1 VQALLSAGDTLS
13 VVAKFEKLQKEP
25 LTRRAVQAIRAAIF
39 AGEFTAGQRLVEEDL
54 AASLGVSRNVIREA
68 LWQLEAQGLL
78 QSDDYKGKSVAKVS
92 VSDMSEMIP
101 LRLSLESLAA
111 TWAARNITPE
121 AAAMLRA
128 QADQFLRLAPDFS
141 RYPELDFELHQTI
154 WKVAGN
160 RQLAL
165 MLDRIACP
173 MIALQARIYES
184 LFSELTQKEIE
195 ARSGSHQRIV
205 EAICAGDAA
214 AARSEMQ
221 QHILAFWEMWL
232 REATASQASVPNALD
247 IIQDAL
253 SMVTALSGIIDQAS
267 GQAIDVRSQKVV

>member
-1 VQALLSAGDTLS
+1 M
-13 VVAKFEKLQKEP
+13 AKFEKLQKEP
-25 LTRRAVQAIRAAIF
+25 LTRRAVQAIRTAIF
-39 AGEFTAGQRLVEEDL
+39 AGEFSAGQRLVEEDL

-92 VSDMSEMIP
+92 VSDMTEMIP

-121 AAAMLRA
+121 GAAALR
-128 QADQFLRLAPDFS
+128 QRADQFLHLDPNFA
-141 RYPELDFELHQTI
+141 RYPELDFDLHQAI

-173 MIALQARIYES
+173 MIALQARIYDT

-214 AARSEMQ
+214 AARTEMQ
-221 QHILAFWEMWL
+221 QHILAFWKMWL
-232 REATASQASVPNALD
+232 REATASQVSVPNDMD

-253 SMVTALSGIIDQAS
+253 SMVAVMSGIIDQTPGHTLDTRA
-267 GQAIDVRSQKVV
+267 QKLV